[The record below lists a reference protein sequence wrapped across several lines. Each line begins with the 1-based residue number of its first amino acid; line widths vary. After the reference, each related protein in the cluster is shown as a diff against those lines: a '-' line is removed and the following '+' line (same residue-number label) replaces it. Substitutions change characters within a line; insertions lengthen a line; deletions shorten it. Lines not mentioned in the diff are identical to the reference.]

1 MTAACSEEARRG
13 LATHAG
19 GLQRRRLLSSGG
31 DGDTATD
38 GLGERAREVQHDE
51 AKAVVHV
58 AVAMGAWSGE
68 DAVAASSASRPWRTR
83 VSARSGAR
91 KSK

>member
-1 MTAACSEEARRG
+1 M
-13 LATHAG
+13 HAG

-58 AVAMGAWSGE
+58 VVAMGAWSGK
-68 DAVAASSASRPWRTR
+68 DVVAASSASRPWRTR
-83 VSARSGAR
+83 VSARSEAR